1 MTTATATKFVEPTWT
16 DGLPPIPENLA
27 DSGNFVYLLDN
38 LEWDCPALVHWAWNT
53 KQQKWYLYFHD
64 TYLDDQL
71 GPRMDQNDA
80 NTSHG
85 YRFIYLYN
93 LDQRPD

>member
-1 MTTATATKFVEPTWT
+1 MTTATTTKLTPATWT
-16 DGLPPIPENLA
+16 EGLPHIPENFV

-38 LEWDCPALVHWAWNT
+38 IEWDCPALVHWTWNT
-53 KQQKWYLYFHD
+53 NQQKWYLYFHD

-71 GPRMDQNDA
+71 GPPLDQDDA
-80 NTSHG
+80 KTSHG